1 MSTRTKDFLWD
12 MVKVVGASIIG
23 ALFGVVVSASTIKS
37 DLRAVESEVRANK
50 YTAAQDLANAVEM
63 RKKDQALLEQSIKE
77 VLPALKALADG
88 QKESASNQAKTTEAI
103 ARLEVTG
110 SYLAKGQ
117 DEIKQT
123 LKQH

>member
-23 ALFGVVVSASTIKS
+23 ALFGVVVSASTIKA
-37 DLRAVESEVRANK
+37 DLRSVENEVRVNK
-50 YTAAQDLANAVEM
+50 HAAAQDLANAVEM

-103 ARLEVTG
+103 ARLEVTV